1 MEHNRCK
8 IYGQTIMG
16 NLNNFQYGLTKEYQ
30 EELQK
35 EYESIGKLSQ
45 ADNQETQKING
56 FTGYSELFNNNC
68 NINNNN

>member
-45 ADNQETQKING
+45 EDNQETQKINS
-56 FTGYSELFNNNC
+56 FNGYHKLFNDNC
-68 NINNNN
+68 KK